1 MFKKKLVSHAM
12 PTVLVVT
19 NLAAYNFQKKRKGD
33 YSKILRRM
41 DLNHVTDIIR
51 LASKDDFILHMKN
64 KMKHYHY
71 RDPRWEKIAKTIGE
85 VPT

>member
-1 MFKKKLVSHAM
+1 MS
-12 PTVLVVT
+12 TVLVVT
-19 NLAAYNFQKKRKGD
+19 NLAAYNFQKKGKGD

-41 DLNHVTDIIR
+41 DLNYVTDIIR
-51 LASKDDFILHMKN
+51 HAGEDDFILHMKN

-85 VPT
+85 VRS